1 MGHRV
6 GARFVS
12 PRLISTTQAREYL
25 GGRHPSE
32 LGVKPIGNGRGQ
44 VWDVRAID
52 RALDGIAGLL
62 PAPQPEAQADEHQT
76 LRQRIAAH
84 ASRRA

>member
-1 MGHRV
+1 MSE
-6 GARFVS
+6 S
-12 PRLISTTQAREYL
+12 PRLVPTATAREYL

-44 VWDVRAID
+44 VWDLRAID
-52 RALDGIAGLL
+52 RALDGIAGLM
-62 PAPQPEAQADEHQT
+62 PAPEPEAQPDEHAT

-84 ASRRA
+84 ASRRS